1 MVKPLVIVKCRH
13 GPQGPSARSLRRAIR
28 PSRVNV
34 GPRVWIFL
42 IIFTLVLGWIGI
54 SFNRNLEKREHEHLL
69 SIGRQKN

>member
-1 MVKPLVIVKCRH
+1 MIKPVVIVKYQR

-69 SIGRQKN
+69 SIGRHEK